1 MKLWNKL
8 MCYCRRR
15 SPWLFHMNSG
25 SCNGCDIE
33 LVASLTP
40 RYDAEQ
46 LGVRLEGSPRHADI
60 LCITGPVTHNAVE
73 AIKTVY
79 GQVYGPKAVVAI
91 GSCPATTNVF
101 IDSRTLAGP
110 LNRHIPVDV
119 FVPGCPPR
127 PDAIVLGVAK
137 AAEILANRA
146 AKKLPVEPVC
156 VPGTDCAIECTGGC
170 AAKAAASS
178 AAASEVQ
185 L

>member
-8 MCYCRRR
+8 MCYARRR

-60 LCITGPVTHNAVE
+60 LCITGPVTHNAVK
-73 AIKTVY
+73 AIQTVY
-79 GQVYGPKAVVAI
+79 GQVCGPKAVVAI

-101 IDSRTLAGP
+101 IDSRTLDGP
-110 LNRHIPVDV
+110 LAKHIPVDV

-127 PDAIVLGVAK
+127 PDAIIQGVAM
-137 AAEILANRA
+137 AAQILAERGMKPPVTELSIA
-146 AKKLPVEPVC
+146 AVSEA
-156 VPGTDCAIECTGGC
+156 GTPAD
-170 AAKAAASS
+170 KSS
-178 AAASEVQ
+178 LVGIQEVQ
-185 L
+185 P